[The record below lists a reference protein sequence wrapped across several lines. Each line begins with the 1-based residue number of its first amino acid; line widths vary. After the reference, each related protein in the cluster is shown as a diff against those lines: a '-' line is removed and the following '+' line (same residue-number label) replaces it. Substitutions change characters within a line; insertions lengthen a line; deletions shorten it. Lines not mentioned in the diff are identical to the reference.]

1 MDPLLL
7 QSFLILNIFI
17 IGVLVTIAI
26 RHAISHFKPRAE
38 EVEKPHHQQ
47 HVAAQS
53 VHLPP
58 AVKERLLQA
67 SQAHFQAVLN
77 RSALELQHDL
87 KTTTFHLNKQLA
99 KLGGEIISDEMKRY
113 HTSLDELRKQ
123 AENSI
128 FSAQTDISVHQAEI
142 KAKLVERQADMETK
156 MTAEIDE
163 QKKIMLQ
170 NIDTKLAD
178 AVASFL
184 TETLQHNVDL
194 GAQTEYLMAILEEN
208 KAELVKGIVDEA

>member
-1 MDPLLL
+1 MDSIYLQAFLLV
-7 QSFLILNIFI
+7 NIFI
-17 IGVLVTIAI
+17 MGILFSIAV
-26 RHAISHFKPRAE
+26 RHAVAHFRPSQPDEVAPRHAT
-38 EVEKPHHQQ
+38 QS
-47 HVAAQS
+47 AAQA
-53 VHLPP
+53 HLPP
-58 AVKERLLQA
+58 AIKERLLTA

-87 KTTTFHLNKQLA
+87 KTTAFHLNKQLA

-113 HTSLDELRKQ
+113 HTSLDQLRKQ

-128 FSAQTDISVHQAEI
+128 FSAQTEIAVHQAEI
-142 KAKLVERQADMETK
+142 KAKLAERQAELEAK
-156 MTAEIDE
+156 MTADITE
-163 QKKIMLQ
+163 QKKLLIQ
-170 NIDTKLAD
+170 NIDTKLSD

-194 GAQTEYLMAILEEN
+194 GSQAAYLTAVLEEN